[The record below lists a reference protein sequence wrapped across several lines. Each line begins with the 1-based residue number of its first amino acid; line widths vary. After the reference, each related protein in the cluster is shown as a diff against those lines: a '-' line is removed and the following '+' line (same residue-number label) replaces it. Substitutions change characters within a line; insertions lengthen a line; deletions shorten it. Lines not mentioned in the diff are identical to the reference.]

1 MSNHPVRQA
10 LCKSFTSLL
19 DWPTL
24 VAVLL
29 GGAIALGVHRAPSD
43 LASTVFTANA
53 TFVALIVPAA
63 ALANTLLEGRLIS
76 YVEQLSKLATST
88 GAAKEGAGK
97 AATTLSE
104 LADRVVGATAPVV
117 RGFVFLLV
125 SFGLSIGAL
134 FHPNHHIWRGAGSF
148 KVRPADLLIGEALG
162 ATAAKNL
169 LSVND
174 SMASLRG
181 RFYDYSPPGIV
192 DESDEA
198 LQCKLVVT
206 YHPAFLLRDPRQKKE
221 AWKDLQMVMRHLNLP
236 TPQRAPS
243 DEGS

>member
-162 ATAAKNL
+162 FDVVGILLFLPFVWLLLDKSLADDTVKLIKAFADSLNKANSPATQAQAA
-169 LSVND
+169 
-174 SMASLRG
+174 
-181 RFYDYSPPGIV
+181 
-192 DESDEA
+192 
-198 LQCKLVVT
+198 
-206 YHPAFLLRDPRQKKE
+206 PRADQ
-221 AWKDLQMVMRHLNLP
+221 AG
-236 TPQRAPS
+236 AG
-243 DEGS
+243 GSTG